1 MTMDEKGPGESVE
14 AIAAN
19 RRSHDRVDGP
29 FDGHRVTALELP
41 VRIGNLSEGGCFVNS
56 MFEQVSG
63 ARLQLTIDLPNEGSI
78 TLQGEALYYRPDFGF
93 AVRFTEMTEQTRARL
108 EDALRKLR
116 ESA

>member
-1 MTMDEKGPGESVE
+1 MTLNEREPGLPGELIV
-14 AIAAN
+14 AN

-63 ARLQLTIDLPNEGSI
+63 ARLQLTIELPNDGSI

-108 EDALRKLR
+108 QDALRKMR
-116 ESA
+116 EST